1 MSMER
6 TNGVRAGVAALIAGF
21 AVSHGALADPGISAE
36 TVHRAIDVRALNLS
50 SPAGAQEAYK
60 LIAEAAQ
67 SICSSTTSGE
77 KGVARVKDQRE
88 RVQPCVDAAVNGA
101 LQQVAKATGIDLK
114 RVAELDP
121 ANRDRLVAGR

>member
-1 MSMER
+1 MER
-6 TNGVRAGVAALIAGF
+6 TNGLRIGVAALVAGF
-21 AVSHGALADPGISAE
+21 VVSQGAFADPTNNVE

-60 LIAEAAQ
+60 MIAEAAQ
-67 SICSSTTSGE
+67 SICSSTSGE

-88 RVQPCVDAAVNGA
+88 RVQPCFDAAVHGA
-101 LQQVAKATGIDLK
+101 LEQIEKATGIDLR

-121 ANRDRLVAGR
+121 ANRGSLVAGR

>member
-1 MSMER
+1 MAMER
-6 TNGVRAGVAALIAGF
+6 TNGLRAGVAALIAGIV
-21 AVSHGALADPGISAE
+21 VSQAALAEPGYNAE
-36 TVHRAIDVRALNLS
+36 TVHRAIDLRALNLS

-67 SICSSTTSGE
+67 AICSSTISGE

-88 RVQPCVDAAVNGA
+88 RVQPCFDTAVRDALA
-101 LQQVAKATGIDLK
+101 QVTKATGIDLK

>member
-1 MSMER
+1 MAMKR
-6 TNGVRAGVAALIAGF
+6 TNGLRAGVAALIAGLV
-21 AVSHGALADPGISAE
+21 VSQGALAESRINSE

-50 SPAGAQEAYK
+50 SPAGAREAYTR
-60 LIAEAAQ
+60 IAEAAQ
-67 SICSSTTSGE
+67 SICSSPSGE

-88 RVQPCVDAAVNGA
+88 RVQPCVDAAVNNA
-101 LQQVAKATGIDLK
+101 LEQITKASGIDIK